1 MKEQLILKC
10 LMNLDPSQVFGSFLV
25 FHLSEILSVY
35 CGDSQAVEVEDSKFN
50 SLSLEFLFDCS
61 IGSFP
66 KLSLFGNIAREIQ
79 GCWDPPRHVGF

>member
-35 CGDSQAVEVEDSKFN
+35 CGDSQAVEVEDSKFIPSEAAI
-50 SLSLEFLFDCS
+50 SLWLFHRIFS
-61 IGSFP
+61 
-66 KLSLFGNIAREIQ
+66 KTREI
-79 GCWDPPRHVGF
+79 